1 METKQNFLSFLVNFW
16 PNTTYTRKTV
26 CFVSNCEIFQRE
38 ITESLKKIKIRINDL
53 WENGWM
59 VISNLLIFLHSTFL
73 KYHWHSPKS
82 TGFDNFCKNKRKMRI
97 IDFNFQ
103 IKQLTSLACR
113 IVWNWPSK
121 LTKHSRVFVKCKC
134 PNCSYSGYK
143 PHYLELIHS
152 NKFWPKSLKN
162 GALVHISM
170 HIHLSFLCPFFLEG
184 QHFWMLCLL
193 ILRGLFSS
201 WPLFSWCIDTGCL
214 KSKVYDIN
222 G

>member
-1 METKQNFLSFLVNFW
+1 MLQQCAKSTLMTIPAKKEEKWVKYNWIFRSKSWLVWPLDSF
-16 PNTTYTRKTV
+16 
-26 CFVSNCEIFQRE
+26 EIG
-38 ITESLKKIKIRINDL
+38 LP
-53 WENGWM
+53 
-59 VISNLLIFLHSTFL
+59 NLLHTALF
-73 KYHWHSPKS
+73 
-82 TGFDNFCKNKRKMRI
+82 
-97 IDFNFQ
+97 
-103 IKQLTSLACR
+103 
-113 IVWNWPSK
+113 
-121 LTKHSRVFVKCKC
+121 FVKCKC
-134 PNCSYSGYK
+134 PNSYSVNK